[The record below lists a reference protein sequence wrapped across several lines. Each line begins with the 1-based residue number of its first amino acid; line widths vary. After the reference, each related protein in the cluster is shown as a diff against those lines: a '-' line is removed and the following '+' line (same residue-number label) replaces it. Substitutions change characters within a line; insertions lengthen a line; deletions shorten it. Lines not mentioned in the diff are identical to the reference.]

1 MHSTVPVGFPPS
13 HAICT
18 ELALDSAF
26 VFVSALAMTSK
37 DSTNLPLLD
46 PQSSPNILASCCEF
60 SFRSNE
66 LFSSSF
72 PKSNVIFHL
81 PGDHGEGD
89 VRCDDD
95 DSGEDDIAIRVD
107 THVSDRVVFDDGLN
121 LLRMSLCS
129 LVFIIELRG

>member
-13 HAICT
+13 HVICT
-18 ELALDSAF
+18 ELALALLDSAL

-46 PQSSPNILASCCEF
+46 PHSSPNTLASCCEF

-95 DSGEDDIAIRVD
+95 DSGELDDIAIRVG
-107 THVSDRVVFDDGLN
+107 TTFFSDRVDILN
-121 LLRMSLCS
+121 LLRL
-129 LVFIIELRG
+129 